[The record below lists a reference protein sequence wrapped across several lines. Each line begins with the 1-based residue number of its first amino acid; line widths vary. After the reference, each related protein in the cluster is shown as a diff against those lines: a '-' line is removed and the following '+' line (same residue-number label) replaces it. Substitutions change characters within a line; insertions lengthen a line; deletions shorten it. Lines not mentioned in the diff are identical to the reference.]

1 MDWGC
6 TYNLLSR
13 TMQIHDIQDGL
24 GLPATDPKLKVHRAL
39 RTLENIPL
47 PSLQHHDQAK
57 QRLPY
62 QGRRRSN

>member
-1 MDWGC
+1 
-6 TYNLLSR
+6 
-13 TMQIHDIQDGL
+13 MQIHDIQDGL